1 MGASDTV
8 LGRQGVVCGGSL
20 SGPCAGERLTPS
32 PSGRG
37 LCVGGEPVWA
47 VCRGASD
54 TVSIRQ
60 GHLVDLPLE
69 FLQEEEL
76 TPDLGTKEAM
86 VPTYMW
92 T

>member
-1 MGASDTV
+1 MLAV
-8 LGRQGVVCGGSL
+8 
-20 SGPCAGERLTPS
+20 
-32 PSGRG
+32 
-37 LCVGGEPVWA
+37 GEPV
-47 VCRGASD
+47 GASD